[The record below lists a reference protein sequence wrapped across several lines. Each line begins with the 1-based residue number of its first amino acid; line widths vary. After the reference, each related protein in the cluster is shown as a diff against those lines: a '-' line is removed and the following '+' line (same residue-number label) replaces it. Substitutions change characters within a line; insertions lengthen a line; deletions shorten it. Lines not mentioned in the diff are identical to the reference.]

1 MTTGALRQVTES
13 GTATVPLARQP
24 RRRSMLAA
32 NGRGP
37 RSGGAGQDVTA
48 MNTVPNLTD
57 HHAQLRALY
66 LSLLTRQEH
75 FDEFKQLL
83 ALYQVEP
90 GCVDAEPAE
99 AAEVRERLNARI
111 RHWIGGRFDG
121 LSAAQVLQW
130 RAIVVEERFNV
141 SLSPWKESNMY

>member
-1 MTTGALRQVTES
+1 
-13 GTATVPLARQP
+13 
-24 RRRSMLAA
+24 
-32 NGRGP
+32 
-37 RSGGAGQDVTA
+37 
-48 MNTVPNLTD
+48 MNTIPNLTD
-57 HHAQLRALY
+57 PHAQLRALY

-83 ALYQVEP
+83 ALYEVSPERLDKEP
-90 GCVDAEPAE
+90 EA

-111 RHWIGGRFDG
+111 RQWIGGRFDG
-121 LSAAQVLQW
+121 LSAAQVIQW